1 MKGKKEMVEKTL
13 KVLESCKDR
22 LNPLESALFTLMKNK
37 PLSDKEWER
46 LLALLDLGT
55 AVRIKEEL
63 KDAEWDSLVEFLKQ
77 FKGEKVR
84 LYHTRGL
91 LEINFLGKT
100 IHHPFLEGIVYLPD
114 KGEVVKFSMCSSKT
128 LEELE
133 EEGENWEDVI
143 DKYYLEVIEDLEK
156 LGLEIENIS
165 FIPYTEWSK
174 WIGE

>member
-1 MKGKKEMVEKTL
+1 MKGKKEMVERTL
-13 KVLESCKDR
+13 KVLESYKDK
-22 LNPLESALFTLMKNK
+22 LNPLESALLTLVKNK

-55 AVRIKEEL
+55 VVRIKENL
-63 KDAEWDSLVEFLKQ
+63 KSAEWDSLVEFLKQ
-77 FKGEKVR
+77 FKGEKAR

-91 LEINFLGKT
+91 LEINFLGKLVY
-100 IHHPFLEGIVYLPD
+100 HPFLEGIVYLPD

-128 LEELE
+128 LE
-133 EEGENWEDVI
+133 
-143 DKYYLEVIEDLEK
+143 DLEK